1 MGLFGFRKKG
11 AETVDFTQGY
21 KVPPPKPS
29 LKYSEGMIDLRSENQ
44 DISNNFE
51 ESQKS
56 NIGSS
61 SSGFD
66 FLNTMASS
74 SSSNQ
79 NLSDTNPITQVSEMS
94 EMNIKLRNITRRLEE
109 SSNETYKLL
118 QKIELLEKKIE
129 RLERR

>member
-1 MGLFGFRKKG
+1 
-11 AETVDFTQGY
+11 
-21 KVPPPKPS
+21 
-29 LKYSEGMIDLRSENQ
+29 
-44 DISNNFE
+44 
-51 ESQKS
+51 
-56 NIGSS
+56 
-61 SSGFD
+61 
-66 FLNTMASS
+66 MASS